1 MSKQGSIE
9 VIRRRAII
17 SAYLGWIMDGYDA
30 LLVTPIMPLLGELFF
45 PGPYSLLGGLS
56 TLVATLVG
64 RPLGSITMGYVGDAF
79 GRRIGLLVT
88 VLGYSLSALAIAL
101 LPTYAVAGV
110 MAPLALLT
118 LRFLQGIFLGGEWGP
133 GTAMIMEWS
142 KWRREIASAFVQSGY
157 PIGVVIATIVNIL
170 FLTYMGPSSFN
181 TYGWRI
187 YMGTG
192 AVIAVIAFVIRNRL
206 LESPIWSKPRTNPL
220 TLLFK
225 HGGAQ
230 LGLSILF
237 TGGLLTI
244 YYSTYLIYSD
254 FLKAIGAVSIIPSVM
269 LISTI
274 AAVMAVLLAGPLALV
289 INYRWLIIGT
299 LAISLA
305 YAPIALILQP
315 SLVNLVML
323 AFIENFAMGLVPYVL
338 IDKFNVQYRASGLGV
353 AYNWGLLIGGWMP
366 LIVGLV
372 SPMSL
377 GMIIMM
383 AIGIALVII
392 GLITLSRTKK

>member
-1 MSKQGSIE
+1 
-9 VIRRRAII
+9 
-17 SAYLGWIMDGYDA
+17 
-30 LLVTPIMPLLGELFF
+30 
-45 PGPYSLLGGLS
+45 
-56 TLVATLVG
+56 
-64 RPLGSITMGYVGDAF
+64 
-79 GRRIGLLVT
+79 
-88 VLGYSLSALAIAL
+88 
-101 LPTYAVAGV
+101 
-110 MAPLALLT
+110 
-118 LRFLQGIFLGGEWGP
+118 
-133 GTAMIMEWS
+133 MIMEWS

-230 LGLSILF
+230 LGAQHTIHGRPTNNLLFHIPNILGF
-237 TGGLLTI
+237 PEGNRRSEYNT
-244 YYSTYLIYSD
+244 
-254 FLKAIGAVSIIPSVM
+254 SVM

-323 AFIENFAMGLVPYVL
+323 AFIENFAMG
-338 IDKFNVQYRASGLGV
+338 A
-353 AYNWGLLIGGWMP
+353 
-366 LIVGLV
+366 
-372 SPMSL
+372 
-377 GMIIMM
+377 
-383 AIGIALVII
+383 
-392 GLITLSRTKK
+392 RTIRTDR